1 MAARAIH
8 GAADTPNTCQTTTA
22 ARKPAAYSTMRL
34 MRSPPGPPQPAAPSQ
49 RAPAPTPESESRAP
63 SATRPQLMRLLFAHR
78 RLPRHTEPALRSTDQ
93 QRHSQQEHE
102 RGTAE
107 HPERSD
113 DQEPAHHM
121 DPAALEIIW
130 NAISMPCAAKST
142 SCQASSP
149 TMVLAITTPKVVK
162 MIAPGQ
168 SRPWRLNAHQAPKMA
183 STVPDT
189 PTVTPVALPGAAW
202 AMRVRYIRFSSSLRS
217 RGPRE

>member
-22 ARKPAAYSTMRL
+22 ARKPAAYPTMRL

-107 HPERSD
+107 PSPRQATQEAEHQTICPCPRAPAIEFNTVLTRSR
-113 DQEPAHHM
+113 
-121 DPAALEIIW
+121 
-130 NAISMPCAAKST
+130 PCAAIVST
-142 SCQASSP
+142 
-149 TMVLAITTPKVVK
+149 
-162 MIAPGQ
+162 
-168 SRPWRLNAHQAPKMA
+168 N
-183 STVPDT
+183 D
-189 PTVTPVALPGAAW
+189 PGAADFT
-202 AMRVRYIRFSSSLRS
+202 RIIPRS
-217 RGPRE
+217 TCGS